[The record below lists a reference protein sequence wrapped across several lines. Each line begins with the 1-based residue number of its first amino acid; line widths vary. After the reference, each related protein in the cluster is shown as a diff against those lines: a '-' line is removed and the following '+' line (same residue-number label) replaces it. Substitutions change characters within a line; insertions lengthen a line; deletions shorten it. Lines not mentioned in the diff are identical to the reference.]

1 MAIDQYAALED
12 VKAAIRVK
20 HDEADDLIELAI
32 EAASRRIDEFCNDQF
47 WLSPTPSAR
56 VLTPVI
62 DYELSVGAFATTT
75 GLTVEF
81 DNDNDGTFETV
92 VAGTAYQAAAPERA
106 GHPYRR
112 LEFLDVRLPGTGWRR
127 VSSRPARSRVRVTAQ
142 WGWPA
147 VPAQVRQACLLMALD
162 HYRGKNFT
170 NGVVGPPINSA
181 GGSGAEQQH
190 LSNSSPALNP
200 IASMLLLGLCQREIL
215 VA

>member
-1 MAIDQYAALED
+1 MAIGQYTGLDE

-32 EAASRRIDEFCNDQF
+32 DAASRRVDEFCNDQF
-47 WLSPTPSAR
+47 WISPTPTAR
-56 VLTPVI
+56 TFAPVTS
-62 DYELSVGAFATTT
+62 YELSVGAFATAD
-75 GLTVEF
+75 GLVVEF
-81 DNDNDGTFETV
+81 DNDSDGVFETV
-92 VAGTAYQAAAPERA
+92 VPASSYQVAAPERP

-112 LEFLDVRLPGTGWRR
+112 LEFLDACLPGSGWAS
-127 VSSRPARSRVRVTAQ
+127 SSRPRRARVRVTAQ
-142 WGWPA
+142 WGWSA
-147 VPAQVRQACLLMALD
+147 VPAQVRQACLLMAID

-181 GGSGAEQQH
+181 GGSGAEQTH

-200 IASMLLLGLCQREIL
+200 IASMLLTGLCQREVL